1 MEGWIK
7 LHRKLKDHWIWKSDN
22 RLKWWIDILMTV
34 NHDDAKVLIKGTLIE
49 CKRGQSIRSLD
60 SWGRD
65 WNVTKGAVRDF
76 FRLLQNDSML
86 HTESLQITTRIT
98 VCNYEDYQTELHA
111 EETQKKRNAN
121 AKETQGI
128 HKQEGEEGI
137 KNDKKEKEDSIY
149 PFSEFWNDYG
159 KKDGC
164 KKCKEKWIKISDTE
178 KLKIKE
184 HIPKY
189 VISTPIIQYR
199 KNPLTYLNGEHWNDE
214 ITNNIPVKKFINGV
228 TVALP
233 GTTPMHLRPDPKS
246 SKHTSWSESKKDW
259 DYSPL

>member
-49 CKRGQSIRSLD
+49 CKRGQSVRSLD

-76 FRLLQNDSML
+76 FRLLQNDAML

-121 AKETQGI
+121 AEETQRV
-128 HKQEGEEGI
+128 HKQEGIRRNKNEEEISIEDQFLSSLPDGWNIIFELWLDHKKSKKQRFKDI
-137 KNDKKEKEDSIY
+137 KQLEISYHKLLKVSGGDIQAARDIIENTIAFNYSGFFELK
-149 PFSEFWNDYG
+149 NNQNG
-159 KKDGC
+159 T
-164 KKCKEKWIKISDTE
+164 IK
-178 KLKIKE
+178 
-184 HIPKY
+184 
-189 VISTPIIQYR
+189 
-199 KNPLTYLNGEHWNDE
+199 
-214 ITNNIPVKKFINGV
+214 
-228 TVALP
+228 
-233 GTTPMHLRPDPKS
+233 KS
-246 SKHTSWSESKKDW
+246 SPRNLDVEGLTDAVFTAHG
-259 DYSPL
+259 L